1 MADQRGRPTAVQVQ
15 AQASRF
21 LCLIAEGH
29 DAKTAAKTAGLNPW
43 RALDIVTESSFTDI
57 VQAIREGVAA

>member
-1 MADQRGRPTAVQVQ
+1 VQ